1 MNPEDAQVWIEK
13 GLEYGVTY
21 GMSLVKVIF
30 IFIIGKWLAG
40 KFAKLAVAGMTRA
53 KVDST
58 ISGFAGTIIRYAL
71 LTVTVL
77 AILEVFGFETTSLVA
92 VLGAMGFAI
101 GLAMQGTL
109 ANFSSGVMLL
119 LFRPFNVGDVI
130 EAGGEV
136 GCVQSLEIFSTVL
149 LTPTQVKIT
158 VPNGQIYGGTIKNMT
173 GSNMLRFIP
182 LDIGV
187 AYDADIDQTKALL
200 EATLRGIPGVLADK
214 PVAAVL
220 VNLGASS
227 LDFSIR
233 TFCND
238 ADYWGVREQMLR
250 QCKYALDK
258 AGIGIPYQTL
268 DVNIVS
274 EPGSAA

>member
-1 MNPEDAQVWIEK
+1 MDPENAQIWIEK

-21 GMSLVKVIF
+21 GMDLVKVIF

-40 KFAKLAVAGMTRA
+40 KFAKLAVAGMGRA
-53 KVDST
+53 KVDET

-77 AILEVFGFETTSLVA
+77 AILEVFGFKTTSLVA

-130 EAGGEV
+130 EAAGVV

-173 GSNMLRFIP
+173 GANTLRFIP

-187 AYDADIDQTKALL
+187 AYNADIDQTKALL
-200 EATLRGIPGVLADK
+200 ESTLRGIPGVLADK

-238 ADYWGVREQMLR
+238 ADYWAVREQMLR

-258 AGIGIPYQTL
+258 ASIGIPYQTL
-268 DVNIVS
+268 DVHIVS
-274 EPGSAA
+274 EPDGAA